1 MSDELK
7 SAVSLL
13 HRLDFPSGV
22 LAALGGFCFGV
33 GVFYGEVTLDNRKIV
48 LGAFLLSLAAAIHYF
63 SGLIELKSIDL
74 DNQRIKRG
82 VRWSWIIPFF
92 LSLALTIWIGGW
104 LWVLIHMPKT

>member
-33 GVFYGEVTLDNRKIV
+33 GVFYGEVNFDNRKII
-48 LGAFLLSLAAAIHYF
+48 LGAFLLSLAATIHYF
-63 SGLIELKSIDL
+63 SGLIELKYIDL

-82 VRWSWIIPFF
+82 VRWSWIIPFL
-92 LSLALTIWIGGW
+92 LSLALTVWSGSW
-104 LWVLIHMPKT
+104 LWALIHMPKS